1 MEISIHISQDTLECM
16 FAYGTSGEHD
26 DIDSKVYDKHEI
38 FEVTMAELK
47 ILAPINING
56 QRILTSKL
64 Y

>member
-26 DIDSKVYDKHEI
+26 DIDSKVYD
-38 FEVTMAELK
+38 M
-47 ILAPINING
+47 LALINING
-56 QRILTSKL
+56 QRILNSKV